1 MIQKWLFS
9 FETFPRLFQMHFEYV
24 MFHWMDPKPLSNIV
38 LINKRPHLYGNYTW
52 PPSLLSRNV
61 FNVQK
66 FPFNQPI
73 TAQKR
78 YVSKKRQHYF
88 LVYNCCCALS
98 VGILSLINVRFKKK
112 YHYCSFFFQS
122 GGYVLGFRIDPAE
135 KLQEAA
141 KEIQSLQK
149 EVHISLQRF
158 IRSS

>member
-1 MIQKWLFS
+1 
-9 FETFPRLFQMHFEYV
+9 
-24 MFHWMDPKPLSNIV
+24 MFHWMDPKLLWNVVQIE
-38 LINKRPHLYGNYTW
+38 RPHGNTW
-52 PPSLLSRNV
+52 PPPLLGRNA

-66 FPFNQPI
+66 FLFNQPI

-78 YVSKKRQHYF
+78 YVSKKKTSLLLSLLF
-88 LVYNCCCALS
+88 CFCALS
-98 VGILSLINVRFKKK
+98 VGILSLLFCFKKK

-149 EVHISLQRF
+149 VVPISLQRYS
-158 IRSS
+158 RSNHLLLRPALWNPVWIATETL